1 MNFRRIRAS
10 AMVAA
15 ASALLI
21 AVAACSADAP
31 TQRIVYTTATP
42 APTASPTPVATPT
55 PSPTLMPVPT
65 DTPVASATPS
75 AAPSATPTAAPVA
88 SGGPASACSGASKP
102 DNAAFWASTANN
114 EPFTVYCGVVP
125 GPWFFATANSTW
137 GSTGLLTATYNYKTT
152 GGARIDVSEGTF
164 AAAAHT
170 GSLGSAKFGDLSGS
184 LYSTSSG
191 FVIYVAG
198 THAYQAIGTGV
209 TQATFV
215 SILAAMVK
223 VAKS

>member
-1 MNFRRIRAS
+1 
-10 AMVAA
+10 
-15 ASALLI
+15 
-21 AVAACSADAP
+21 
-31 TQRIVYTTATP
+31 
-42 APTASPTPVATPT
+42 
-55 PSPTLMPVPT
+55 
-65 DTPVASATPS
+65 
-75 AAPSATPTAAPVA
+75 
-88 SGGPASACSGASKP
+88 
-102 DNAAFWASTANN
+102 
-114 EPFTVYCGVVP
+114 VP

>member
-1 MNFRRIRAS
+1 MRAF
-10 AMVAA
+10 AMGAA
-15 ASALLI
+15 ATALLI
-21 AVAACSADAP
+21 AVTACTAATP
-31 TQRIVYTTATP
+31 TLIVVHTTATP
-42 APTASPTPVATPT
+42 APTAPPTPVATPT
-55 PSPTLMPVPT
+55 PTPTPTPAPT
-65 DTPVASATPS
+65 DTPIPGSSVPAS
-75 AAPSATPTAAPVA
+75 AAPSSAPSATLTAAPVA

-102 DNAAFWASTANN
+102 DNAAFWASTANH

-125 GPWFFATANSTW
+125 GPYPFVSANSTF
-137 GSTGLLTATYNYKTT
+137 GSTGLLTATYQTT
-152 GGARIDVSEGTF
+152 GGGRIDVSEGTF
-164 AAAAHT
+164 TAAAHT

-184 LYSTSSG
+184 LYSMGSG

-215 SILAAMVK
+215 SIVAAMAK

>member
-1 MNFRRIRAS
+1 VLVAS
-10 AMVAA
+10 AAALVIVATACTA
-15 ASALLI
+15 ATPTLI
-21 AVAACSADAP
+21 V
-31 TQRIVYTTATP
+31 VYTTATP
-42 APTASPTPVATPT
+42 APTPRPTPIATPT
-55 PSPTLMPVPT
+55 PPPTPTPAPT
-65 DTPVASATPS
+65 DTPVPGSAAPSSALSAAPS

-102 DNAAFWASTANN
+102 DNAAFWAATANH

-125 GPWFFATANSTW
+125 GPYPFVTANSTF
-137 GSTGLLTATYNYKTT
+137 GNTGLLTASYQTT
-152 GGARIDVSEGTF
+152 GGGRIDVSEGTF
-164 AAAAHT
+164 TAAAHT

-184 LYSTSSG
+184 LYSTGSG

-198 THAYQAIGTGV
+198 THAYQAVGTGV

-215 SILAAMVK
+215 SLVAAMAK